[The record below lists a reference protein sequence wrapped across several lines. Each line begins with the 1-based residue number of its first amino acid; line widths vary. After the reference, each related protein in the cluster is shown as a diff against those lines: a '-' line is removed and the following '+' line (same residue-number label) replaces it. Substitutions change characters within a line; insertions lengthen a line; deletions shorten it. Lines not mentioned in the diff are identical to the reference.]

1 MIDLEKR
8 EGEILNSLKDF
19 QLLTVKRICGLYEK
33 GQNRVLVADEVGLG
47 KTLIAKGV
55 IVKTALMHQKM
66 GDDLFKV
73 AYICSNQN
81 IARQNVMKLKIDTGV
96 TVDKSNDTR
105 LSMQH
110 LKFFEQ
116 RKDEKIIENYVQLI
130 PLTPSTSFNMTG
142 GIGTVWE
149 RSLIYAI
156 LKRLSFLKENV
167 RELEKL
173 LRNDVSSWDY
183 VKEKME
189 DKVLNCDS
197 KNNGEYL
204 TIVTEKVNSALNGD
218 YTDLSVDLLNA
229 LSRMS
234 KHGEKPGNYYNIINR
249 LRKLMATIS
258 IEFLEPDLVIMD
270 EFQRFRELIDSKGES
285 EMTMLAKKFLYSGK
299 VKTLLLSATPYKL
312 YSTLEEIDE
321 NNGADEHYNEFMQ
334 VIDFLFD
341 KDEVKQRDF
350 RVAWKSFSDSLKH
363 VDKEDWEELLSRK
376 EKAEGLMYEGICRTE
391 RLAVSKSGDAMI
403 DTEKSKESLEITQN
417 DVLSYI
423 EGERVA
429 TALKELGS
437 NVYPPV
443 EFVKS
448 APYIFSF
455 MEHYKLKKELRS
467 RFLKEPSL
475 LKVFKG
481 QENGWLKRKLVGNYE
496 KVPVANARLERLMK
510 ETFDK
515 NSELFMWIPPAL
527 PYYEFGGAYKNSDKF
542 SKILVFSAW
551 EMVPRMIATLVSYE
565 AERKTIGRLVEKDS
579 REEKHVYFPSKG
591 GRTPRGRL
599 NLGMNRNEPAR
610 MSLFSLMYPSLAL
623 TKLFNPIEVLNNKK
637 SRKTIE
643 KELSE
648 IIEVLKATAVQKYQ
662 STNEG
667 PTDERWY
674 WAAPVIF
681 DAMFEKKNCNFWF
694 DYNSLGT
701 FGKNDEE
708 EGYGETEGKANR
720 NMFEKHFEMLKETF
734 KNPESLKLGPPPQ
747 DLTDILI
754 LQTLG
759 SPGVCSLR
767 MAAPDTKNDYSYKFG
782 MEGALMVA
790 REIIR
795 RFNSP
800 EATAIVEL
808 LYSSEYSRKKNKEP
822 DEYHWINVLKYCADG
837 NLQAVLDEYRHILV
851 EAYGLKDMEGYKR
864 SEEVA
869 KLISSSLK
877 AHTASYKVDT
887 FDSFASKNRKEAMS
901 MRSHYAAGFYNSS
914 KEEKV
919 AQRTESL
926 RQSFNSPFRPFVL
939 ATTSIGQEGLDFHF
953 YCRKIMHWNLPSNP
967 IDLEQREGRVSRYK
981 GLAIRQNISNR
992 YGSTI
997 FKSDIWDEMFEKC
1010 KELEKGAH
1018 CELVPYWYLE
1028 PDREKGDVYIERIVP
1043 MYPMSKDKAQYE
1055 RLIKILSLYR
1065 ITLGQARQEELI
1077 ANIFDNLDEERRKE
1091 IHKLF
1096 INLSPYYKR
1105 GK

>member
-8 EGEILNSLKDF
+8 EEEILNSLKDF
-19 QLLTVKRICGLYEK
+19 QLLTVNRICGLYEK

-81 IARQNVMKLKIDTGV
+81 IARQNVMKLKIHPGV
-96 TVDKSNDTR
+96 TVDKTNDTR

-116 RKDEKIIENYVQLI
+116 RKNPEIVNNYVQLI

-142 GIGTVWE
+142 GSGTVGE

-156 LKRLSFLKENV
+156 LRRVPKLQEYQ
-167 RELEKL
+167 RELEKIL
-173 LRNDVSSWDY
+173 KNDVSSWDKWAKAY
-183 VKEKME
+183 ME
-189 DKVLNCDS
+189 DRVVKCD
-197 KNNGEYL
+197 KENNGEYL
-204 TIVTEKVNSALNGD
+204 STVIEKVNCSFSGEYADLKL
-218 YTDLSVDLLNA
+218 DLSNA
-229 LSRMS
+229 LSRMRKS
-234 KHGEKPGNYYNIINR
+234 GETPDSYYSLIHS

-363 VDKEDWEELLSRK
+363 VDKEDWEELLSKK

-391 RLAVSKSGDAMI
+391 RLAVSKLGDAMI
-403 DTEKSKESLEITQN
+403 DTEKSKESLEITQS

-467 RFLKEPSL
+467 RFSKEPSL

-496 KVPVANARLERLMK
+496 KIPSANARLERLMK

-599 NLGMNRNEPAR
+599 NLGMNKNEPAR
-610 MSLFSLMYPSLAL
+610 MSLFSLMYPSLTLA
-623 TKLFNPIEVLNNKK
+623 KLFNPIEALNNKK
-637 SRKTIE
+637 SRKNLE

-648 IIEVLKATAVQKYQ
+648 KIEGKIKAVVEKYQ
-662 STNEG
+662 IIKDG
-667 PTDERWY
+667 PADESWY

-681 DAMFEKKNCNFWF
+681 DAMFEKNNCNFWF
-694 DYNSLGT
+694 DYNALGT
-701 FGKNDEE
+701 FGEKDEE
-708 EGYGETEGKANR
+708 EGYGEAEGKASR
-720 NMFEKHFEMLKETF
+720 NMFEEHFKTLKETF
-734 KNPESLKLGPPPQ
+734 KNPDSLKLGPPPQ
-747 DLTDILI
+747 DLTDILV
-754 LQTLG
+754 LQALG
-759 SPGVCSLR
+759 SPGVCALR
-767 MAAPDTKNDYSYKFG
+767 MAGQDASTDYTYKCA

-790 REIIR
+790 REIVR

-808 LYSSEYSRKKNKEP
+808 LYSSEYSRKKNKQS
-822 DEYHWINVLKYCADG
+822 DEYHWINVLKYCVDG
-837 NLQAVLDEYRHILV
+837 NLQAVLDEYRHILI
-851 EAYGLKDMEGYKR
+851 EAYGLKDIDRHKR

-869 KLISSSLK
+869 KLISGSLK

-914 KEEKV
+914 REEKV

-967 IDLEQREGRVSRYK
+967 IDLEQREGRINRYK

-992 YGSTI
+992 YGNTV
-997 FKSDIWDEMFEKC
+997 FKSDIWNEMFERC
-1010 KELEKGAH
+1010 KETEKGSH

-1028 PDREKGDVYIERIVP
+1028 PDKNKGDVYIERIVP
-1043 MYPMSKDKAQYE
+1043 MYPVSKDKAQYE

-1091 IHKLF
+1091 IHRLF
-1096 INLSPYYKR
+1096 INLSPYYK
-1105 GK
+1105 